1 MYRSVSD
8 VSLSLTKSAFLIVEI
23 SLQDFPI
30 LTPVSRKLL
39 ELMGHIMSSQE
50 QPSGIVE
57 QTVDTDLVASQNF
70 ELEIV
75 DQLVHLMA
83 EIQQA
88 LENQV
93 AGDDVRYLQSLS
105 TELEQICLGDK
116 LVSDSDWHS
125 DYVEF
130 VDHKVADF
138 NDRIFQMAIDR
149 QKQLESD
156 LGDLN
161 ELVDTFVSGVS
172 VPALLPSQLHES
184 GNGIQTYLV
193 QELQSYLNAQDLQLH
208 TVPGQEQ
215 QLQSLLN
222 ELLPKRLDTPLEQ
235 VEYFFRFC

>member
-1 MYRSVSD
+1 
-8 VSLSLTKSAFLIVEI
+8 
-23 SLQDFPI
+23 
-30 LTPVSRKLL
+30 
-39 ELMGHIMSSQE
+39 MSSQE
-50 QPSGIVE
+50 QSSEIIE
-57 QTVDTDLVASQNF
+57 QTVDTALVTSQNF

-75 DQLVHLMA
+75 DQLAHLID

-88 LENQV
+88 LGDQV
-93 AGDDVRYLQSLS
+93 PGDDVRHLQSLA

-116 LVSDSDWHS
+116 LVSDNDWHS
-125 DYVEF
+125 DYVKF
-130 VDHKVADF
+130 VDQKVADF

-149 QKQLESD
+149 QKQLERD
-156 LGDLN
+156 LDDLN
-161 ELVDTFVSGVS
+161 ELVDTFVSGLS

-193 QELQSYLNAQDLQLH
+193 QELQSYLNTQNLQLH